1 MNRYDYRRTISD
13 YEIYEIVDRKG
24 HANEVLAKCLRCD
37 DAEQIVTALNALLDK
52 AESRPS

>member
-13 YEIYEIVDRKG
+13 YEIVDRKG